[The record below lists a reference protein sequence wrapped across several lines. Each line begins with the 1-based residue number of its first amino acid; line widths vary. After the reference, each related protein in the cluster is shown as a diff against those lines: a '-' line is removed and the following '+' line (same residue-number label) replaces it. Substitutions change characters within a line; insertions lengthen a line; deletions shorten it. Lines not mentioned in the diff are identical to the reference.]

1 MTNAVFTLLYHP
13 NYLPGALVLGIV
25 LKKLLEIDPIEATTG
40 ILIDKSQF
48 NDYQILLLSRYY
60 SELIDVAPTKSEL
73 KDKLHNDLG
82 RPELDKTYT
91 KIELWNLLHHDRILY
106 LDCDTLPTIP
116 KDPIDQGTIL
126 NLLKLDF
133 PTGKIMAA
141 PDSGYPDIFNSGV
154 FALKPN
160 TVDYENLVAA
170 SKLPDASF
178 DGADQGLLNQYFNN
192 ENDWIKA
199 LIELL
204 VDKTS
209 TVQSTTTQ
217 LANWIRIPFLYNVT
231 PSTQYEYLPAYK
243 YFTGDETIGGDL
255 EKPFVPTKDKL
266 ISPKFKKPSKDQL
279 AESTSQTKGNYAKT
293 AFEYIN
299 VTDKVKLVHF
309 IGPYKPW
316 KVNCTTEGLYQDWWN
331 LWFDEFG
338 HRSIVEVINEV
349 AKAAAE
355 VEGVELDQEEGG
367 VSSSG
372 PVVAE
377 IKDVRIDPY
386 DVLNPDNYQHIPDL
400 PRSRDAAWDA
410 TKEAPPGA
418 VTITCDKAS
427 TKTSEDQVLQTTD
440 FSQIKQFVN
449 AWDASDE
456 VALHRDD
463 SASVNNA
470 EIAKES
476 PGSGSW
482 WSHADSKPA
491 ERVFY
496 NEFDYNPSH
505 ILKPVSKVEVE
516 ESTEPSEPKG
526 PAELNDEMVNLTEKL
541 NKTGVFEDD
550 SGFDEIYHENQT
562 PTASDLEENNHQE
575 AEEEEEQPP
584 IPKIFPW
591 EHRKYKAERSFN

>member
-1 MTNAVFTLLYHP
+1 MTNAIFTLLYHP
-13 NYLPGALVLGIV
+13 NYLPGALVLGTV
-25 LKKLLEIDPIEATTG
+25 LKKLLEVDPIDVTTG

-48 NDYQILLLSRYY
+48 NDYQLLLLSRYY
-60 SELIDVAPTKSEL
+60 SELVDVAPTKSQL

-91 KIELWNLLHHDRILY
+91 KVELWNLDYDKVLY

-116 KDPIDQGTIL
+116 KDSSEQGTIL

-133 PTGKIMAA
+133 PTGKILAA

-160 TVDYENLVAA
+160 STDYNNLVAA

-192 ENDWIKA
+192 ENDWIKT

-204 VDKTS
+204 VNRTS
-209 TVQSTTTQ
+209 TVQSTTAELT
-217 LANWIRIPFLYNVT
+217 NWIRIPFLYNVT

-243 YFTGDETIGGDL
+243 YFTGDEGLGDANVPL
-255 EKPFVPTKDKL
+255 TPTKDKL
-266 ISPKFKKPSKDQL
+266 ITPLFKKPSKGQL
-279 AESTSQTKGNYAKT
+279 DESVAEAKGNYAKT

-299 VTDKVKLVHF
+299 VTDKVKLIHF

-349 AKAAAE
+349 AQAAAE
-355 VEGVELDQEEGG
+355 AEGAEVDEG
-367 VSSSG
+367 STEAG
-372 PVVAE
+372 PVQAE
-377 IKDVRIDPY
+377 IRDIRIDPY

-400 PRSRDAAWDA
+400 PRSRDATWDA

-418 VTITCDKAS
+418 VTITCDKSDSAVAES
-427 TKTSEDQVLQTTD
+427 QVHATTD
-440 FSQIKQFVN
+440 LSEIKQFVN
-449 AWDASDE
+449 AWDAPEE
-456 VALHRDD
+456 VTLHRDD
-463 SASVNNA
+463 APQAPATNA
-470 EIAKES
+470 AIAEES
-476 PGSGSW
+476 SGSGSW
-482 WSHADSKPA
+482 WSHADAKPA

-496 NEFDYNPSH
+496 SEFDYNPNH
-505 ILKPVSKVEVE
+505 ILKPISKIEPE
-516 ESTEPSEPKG
+516 ELTEFDGSKDA
-526 PAELNDEMVNLTEKL
+526 AELNDEAIDLVEKL
-541 NKTGVFEDD
+541 DKIGLFEDN
-550 SGFDEIYHENQT
+550 SGFDEVFHENET
-562 PTASDLEENNHQE
+562 PSGTDLENNDDKE
-575 AEEEEEQPP
+575 PEVSD

-591 EHRKYKAERSFN
+591 EHRKYRAQRSFN